1 MDWLVSES
9 GLRFIISFGLLATL
23 LLAAASWPRR
33 TAHVSQRRRWLGNLL
48 VAVVNMLVMR
58 LVPVVILPGAVA
70 LWAAETQFGLL
81 YALSVPYLAAVVLS
95 LVILDLAIYWQHRL
109 FHRIPWLWRL
119 HRMHHTDVDVD
130 TTTALRFHPLE
141 ILLSAVIKSVLVL
154 LLGVPA
160 VAVLIFEVL
169 LNGMALFNHSNLKLP
184 LALDAWLRRW
194 VVTPD
199 MHRVHHSVEY
209 GEHNNNFGF
218 NLSCWDRWFGSYIP
232 QPYQGHSKMILGLD
246 ETNQQDTGSV
256 SWMLKQPFRGTD
268 GN

>member
-1 MDWLVSES
+1 MDWLASES
-9 GLRFIISFGLLATL
+9 GLRFVVSFGLLATL
-23 LLAAASWPRR
+23 LLAAVRFPRR
-33 TAHVSQRRRWLGNLL
+33 VAHPSQRRRWLGNVL
-48 VAVVNMLVMR
+48 VAIVNMLVMR
-58 LVPVVILPGAVA
+58 LVPTLLLPGAVA
-70 LWAAETQFGLL
+70 LWAAEAQFGVL
-81 YALSVPYLAAVVLS
+81 YALAVPMPVAIIAS
-95 LVILDLAIYWQHRL
+95 LLILDLAIYWQHRL
-109 FHRIPWLWRL
+109 FHRIPLLWRL

-141 ILLSAVIKSVLVL
+141 ILLSALIKSLLVL
-154 LLGVPA
+154 ALGVPA
-160 VAVLIFEVL
+160 VAVLVFEVL

-184 LALDAWLRRW
+184 LAFDAWLRKW

-199 MHRVHHSVEY
+199 MHRVHHSVARD
-209 GEHNNNFGF
+209 EHDANFGF

-232 QPYQGHSKMILGLD
+232 QPYQGHSEMILGLN